1 MTSHEESLGKGMQV
15 KKKKLVSA
23 VLAVGAAVAVMAV
36 GGITVANSYPSASL
50 AMTPFDAEAPGR
62 GLDLFA
68 KKVVEHAVVYG
79 LYASSAALLSM
90 DKEARHAADWLVQNP
105 ANREKM
111 GWGLPFAW
119 DAFGDKSVNP
129 ITTVYGV
136 TVAMAVR
143 GLFDVYD
150 QTGDESYRDAAVQA
164 LNDYLPYFH
173 ETEDGGYFGYSDQ
186 PTDQKEV
193 YNISSV
199 LMGQYARAYHYTQDN
214 RFLDVAQKAKS
225 QLDES
230 RRTVGDDVY
239 WTYTSTITRPNDSV
253 HAAFTV
259 QGYLDYAKYLDKN
272 LDVSREVSYLAR
284 FFDGDTIKEFPDHA
298 GLSTKVMALP
308 ARGWGVGM
316 LAYTLADSG
325 DIQGGLKVARALEQY
340 GAGNGVYAMTPGTKE
355 FAPRVQAHVTM
366 GLAKLQQASR
376 TQCALAFFTCL

>member
-1 MTSHEESLGKGMQV
+1 MQV

-23 VLAVGAAVAVMAV
+23 ILAVGAAVVVMAV
-36 GGITVANSYPSASL
+36 GGISVTDSYPSAAL
-50 AMTPFDAEAPGR
+50 AMKPFDAEAPGR
-62 GLDLFA
+62 GLDLYA

-79 LYASSAALLSM
+79 LYASSAALLDM
-90 DKEARHAADWLVQNP
+90 DKEARAAADWLVQNP
-105 ANREKM
+105 SSKEKM

-136 TVAMAVR
+136 TVAIAAR

-150 QTGDESYRDAAVQA
+150 QTGEESYRDAAVQA

-186 PTDQKEV
+186 PSDQKEV
-193 YNISSV
+193 YNISSI
-199 LMGQYARAYHYTQDN
+199 LMGQYARAYYYTQDN

-239 WTYTSTITRPNDSV
+239 WTYTSAITRPNDSV

-259 QGYLDYAKYLDKN
+259 QGYLDYAKYVDN
-272 LDVSREVSYLAR
+272 SLDVSREVNYLAR
-284 FFDGDTIKEFPDHA
+284 FFDGDSIKEFPDHA
-298 GLSTKVMALP
+298 GLPAKAMALS

-316 LAYTLADSG
+316 LTYTLADSG
-325 DIQGGLKVARALEQY
+325 DIKGSLKAARALEQY
-340 GAGNGVYAMTPGTKE
+340 GAGDGIYTMTPGTTE

-366 GLAKLQQASR
+366 GLSKLQQASHTR
-376 TQCALAFFTCL
+376 CTLAFFTCL